1 MPKKTNQL
9 VKESNALAR
18 ARVMPPSNTI
28 WEARIIAV
36 IAALN
41 RVEDTEFYEQTVDA
55 RKLASV
61 PELSTLQYQEVKR
74 TVKALVHKVYE
85 IQTGKTGF
93 IGLPIFQRL
102 EIDDDGVIKAL
113 FNSCL
118 KPHYLKL
125 REQFTMRSLPE
136 FQVLT
141 STYSQQMFRYLS
153 SWKDKIE
160 ISVSLLELHE
170 TFVVPP
176 SFRKNFKEFRT
187 RVLEIAHRE
196 ITEKTT
202 LKYEW
207 EPIKR
212 GLRKVV
218 AVRFIFD
225 PEKAAEAEAKRLE
238 AQRENG
244 EMKTFVELQRMSNQC
259 YERLSRLKRICT
271 PKKSEKCD
279 FCTTRGRMYAQ
290 KLIEENQTKI
300 PFLNRV
306 AQPS

>member
-1 MPKKTNQL
+1 MPKIQNQL

-18 ARVMPPSNTI
+18 ARVIPPSSSI
-28 WEARIIAV
+28 WEERIIAV

-55 RKLASV
+55 RKLAAV
-61 PELSTLQYQEVKR
+61 PELSTLQYQEVR
-74 TVKALVHKVYE
+74 RAVKALVHKVYE
-85 IQTGKTGF
+85 IPTGKTGF

-102 EIDDDGVIKAL
+102 EIDDNGVIKAL

-125 REQFTMRSLPE
+125 REQFTLRSLPE

-141 STYSQQMFRYLS
+141 STYSQQMFRYLN
-153 SWKDKIE
+153 SWRDKIE

-170 TFVVPP
+170 TFIVPP
-176 SFRKNFKEFRT
+176 SFRKDFKVFRVE
-187 RVLEIAHRE
+187 VLERAHRE

-225 PEKAAEAEAKRLE
+225 FEKAAEAEAKRLATQQQKQE
-238 AQRENG
+238 L
-244 EMKTFVELQRMSNQC
+244 KTVSELQRLSNQC
-259 YERLSRLKRICT
+259 FERLARMKRTCT
-271 PKKSEKCD
+271 PRKSEKCD
-279 FCTTRGRMYAQ
+279 FCVTRGRMFAQ
-290 KLIEENQTKI
+290 KLVEENQVKS
-300 PFLNRV
+300 R
-306 AQPS
+306 S

>member
-1 MPKKTNQL
+1 MSKKANQL

-18 ARVMPPSNTI
+18 ARVMPPSSSI
-28 WEARIIAV
+28 WEERIIAV

-55 RKLASV
+55 RKLAAV

-74 TVKALVHKVYE
+74 AVKALVHKVYE

-141 STYSQQMFRYLS
+141 SIYSQQMFRYLN

-176 SFRKNFKEFRT
+176 SFRKHFGVFRT
-187 RVLEIAHRE
+187 EVLERAHRE
-196 ITEKTT
+196 ITEKTN
-202 LKYEW
+202 LRYEW

-225 PEKAAEAEAKRLE
+225 PEQAAKAEAKRLE
-238 AQRENG
+238 TQQKKG
-244 EMKTFVELQRMSNQC
+244 EMKTFAELQRMSNQC
-259 YERLSRLKRICT
+259 FERLMRLKRTCE

-279 FCTTRGRMYAQ
+279 FCTTRGRMFAQ
-290 KLIEENQTKI
+290 KLIAENQGRL
-300 PFLNRV
+300 PMD
-306 AQPS
+306 